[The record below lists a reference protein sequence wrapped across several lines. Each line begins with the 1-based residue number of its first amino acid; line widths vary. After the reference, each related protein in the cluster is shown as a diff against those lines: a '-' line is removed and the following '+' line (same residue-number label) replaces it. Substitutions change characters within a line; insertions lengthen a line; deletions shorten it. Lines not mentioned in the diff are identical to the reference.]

1 MKLVLQVCAEL
12 VKRILAITRRGTC
25 FAIADIALQI
35 GFSSQ
40 NHFTQCFKQ
49 FIRKGTGSLT
59 GDEWLKTLLN
69 ITFEDSS
76 ANWLKPL

>member
-12 VKRILAITRRGTC
+12 VKRILAI
-25 FAIADIALQI
+25 ADIALQV

-40 NHFTQCFKQ
+40 SHFTQCFKR

-59 GDEWLKTLLN
+59 GDEWLKALLDMP
-69 ITFEDSS
+69 FEDFS